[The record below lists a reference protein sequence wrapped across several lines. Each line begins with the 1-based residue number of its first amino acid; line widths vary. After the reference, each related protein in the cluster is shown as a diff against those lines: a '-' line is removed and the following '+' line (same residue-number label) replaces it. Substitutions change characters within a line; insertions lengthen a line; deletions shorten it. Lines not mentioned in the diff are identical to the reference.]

1 LIIIEKLLF
10 FKKVGN
16 KLIKKNINEMFKIL
30 EKENF
35 EVRGKALEIII
46 SVIEKDEIPK
56 LFNIL

>member
-1 LIIIEKLLF
+1 
-10 FKKVGN
+10 
-16 KLIKKNINEMFKIL
+16 MFKIL